1 VESNPMETQI
11 AALLPGSQCGQ
22 CGYVG
27 CEKCFE
33 VCPTEAIEMRRVI
46 PTLQTWSWPHPD
58 RAAA

>member
-1 VESNPMETQI
+1 MEAQI
-11 AALLPGSQCGQ
+11 APLLPGSQCGQ

-46 PTLQTWSWPHPD
+46 PTLQTWSWPQPD